1 MTEALIHLVE
11 DDAALRT
18 ALLGLFRSAGMD
30 VQAYASGREFLAAPR
45 PDRPGCIV
53 LDVKLP
59 DMSGL
64 DLQERLLGLGIGL
77 PAILM
82 TGHGDIPMSVR
93 AMRAGAVDFL
103 AKPFRDHEMLDAV
116 ELAVARDR
124 IRRAAQQDLLALRLR
139 HASLSVREREVM
151 ALVAAGCMN
160 KQVAH
165 KLGLSEI
172 TVKIHRASAMRKME
186 AKSLADLVRLAA
198 LLDAG
203 PPVSD

>member
-203 PPVSD
+203 PPVAD

>member
-1 MTEALIHLVE
+1 MIHLVE

-203 PPVSD
+203 PPVAD